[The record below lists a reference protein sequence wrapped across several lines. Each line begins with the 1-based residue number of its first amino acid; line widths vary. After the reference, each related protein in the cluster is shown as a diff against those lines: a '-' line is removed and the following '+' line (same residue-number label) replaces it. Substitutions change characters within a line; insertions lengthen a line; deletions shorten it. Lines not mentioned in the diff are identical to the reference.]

1 MGKSSHYSTGS
12 RVGRRGPFMNA
23 ASLLEGVFPGE
34 GAKQSTAW
42 HSCTFS
48 GRDAMAACLL
58 SGALVHWLSVAEE
71 QGCERGHTHHCII
84 AIQILPQ
91 ACTHIYIYIYI
102 YISAVKWLIAIN
114 LIQNKKKCLYNICVC
129 FVYIY
134 YVYYYTHIQYIFWIC
149 ITCLYSY
156 NLYYK

>member
-102 YISAVKWLIAIN
+102 YISAVKWLIVIN
-114 LIQNKKKCLYNICVC
+114 LIQNKKNVCIIYVCVLC
-129 FVYIY
+129 IFIMYITTHTYSIYFEYVLHVYM
-134 YVYYYTHIQYIFWIC
+134 YIHTI
-149 ITCLYSY
+149 
-156 NLYYK
+156 

>member
-23 ASLLEGVFPGE
+23 ASLQEGVFPEE
-34 GAKQSTAW
+34 GAKHSTAW

-58 SGALVHWLSVAEE
+58 SGAPVHWLSVAAE

-84 AIQILPQ
+84 AIQTLPQ
-91 ACTHIYIYIYI
+91 ACTHIYIYIYRCVHAWGRICKWLYI
-102 YISAVKWLIAIN
+102 YIHI
-114 LIQNKKKCLYNICVC
+114 LY
-129 FVYIY
+129 YI
-134 YVYYYTHIQYIFWIC
+134 YTHIYIYIYIYIYTHTQYIY
-149 ITCLYSY
+149 L
-156 NLYYK
+156 